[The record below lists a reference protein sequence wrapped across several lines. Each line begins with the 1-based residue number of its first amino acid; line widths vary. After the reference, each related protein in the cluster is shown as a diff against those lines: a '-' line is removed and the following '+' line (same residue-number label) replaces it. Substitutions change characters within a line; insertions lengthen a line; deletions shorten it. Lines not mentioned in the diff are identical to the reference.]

1 MFGLLHE
8 YLVESRS
15 LYLRGTGQL
24 QLVHQPASFDV
35 ANQLLHAPRSVIK
48 LHSSQ
53 QAGSL
58 QPLMA
63 FISRKLNVAEE
74 NAFSLYEAFCYQLQ
88 QDIESKRQVSWQHL
102 GTFRKDETGNTVF
115 IEDTA
120 LPGYGEA
127 VPAKRIIRKHESHAM
142 VVGERETTNTAMR
155 ELLYEQPDTKTNS
168 RWWIAAL
175 AIGIISIALI
185 LLKRMHYV

>member
-35 ANQLLHAPRSVIK
+35 ANQLLNAPRSVIK
-48 LHSSQ
+48 LHGSR

-63 FISRKLNVAEE
+63 FISRRLNVAEE
-74 NAFSLYEAFCYQLQ
+74 NAFSLYEAFCNKLQ
-88 QDIESKRQVSWQHL
+88 QDIEHKRQVDWLHL
-102 GTFRKDETGNTVF
+102 GVFKKDETGTTVF
-115 IEDTA
+115 IEDPA
-120 LPGYGEA
+120 LTTYNEA
-127 VPAKRIIRKHESHAM
+127 VPAKRIIRKHASHAM
-142 VVGERETTNTAMR
+142 VVGEYETTNTAMR
-155 ELLYEQPDTKTNS
+155 EMLNEQVEVVEKS
-168 RWWIAAL
+168 RWWIPAL
-175 AIGIISIALI
+175 VIGVISVVLI
-185 LLKRMHYV
+185 LLKRMHYL